1 LLFGNGI
8 DVAAVA
14 GIAVVVADPVS
25 VEGPVL
31 ATLNREFALESTR
44 FVVVSCATNTAFDPA
59 EIATPPPPTM
69 PVWG

>member
-1 LLFGNGI
+1 LLFGTGF

-14 GIAVVVADPVS
+14 GIAVVIAALVS

-31 ATLNREFALESTR
+31 ATCNLVFILESTVY
-44 FVVVSCATNTAFDPA
+44 VVVSCATKTAFDPA

-69 PVWG
+69 